1 MLLVS
6 LNSVF
11 LSVVMLESSVFNRV
25 GDITWRTG
33 LCRGLDTVFGHLG
46 TLICLVRRTDLRRST
61 GLV

>member
-1 MLLVS
+1 
-6 LNSVF
+6 
-11 LSVVMLESSVFNRV
+11 MLESSVFNRV

-46 TLICLVRRTDLRRST
+46 TLIFLVRRTDLRRST